1 MSDVIER
8 FLRYVKLD
16 TQSSEETGTSPS
28 TKKQFELAKLLVKEL
43 KEMGISQVNYDEEH
57 CYIYAALP
65 SNLSE
70 NKKGTKLGF
79 IAHMDTSPDCSGA
92 NVKPTIVREYDGE
105 DITLNRI
112 QGITMKV
119 SEFPELSGYVGKD
132 LIVTDGTTLLGA
144 DDKAGVAEIMALVN
158 YLVQHPEIPHGELRI
173 AFTPDEEIGAG
184 TDYFNLDTFDA
195 DVAYTVDGGALGEIE
210 YENFNGASAK
220 VYITGRSVHPGS
232 AKDKMV
238 SAMLLAMEY
247 NSLLPAEEIP
257 ARTEG
262 YEGFYHLTD
271 MEGEVEEAKL
281 SYIIRDHDREKFE
294 KRKKVME
301 DTATIVNK
309 RHGYDYVRVVIADS
323 YYNMKEKI
331 DPEFSYL
338 IENAKTAMQE
348 CGVTP
353 KVIPIRGGTDGAR
366 LSYEGLP
373 CPNLST
379 GGMNFHGR
387 YEYSCVQDME
397 KMVEVLQRLA
407 TI

>member
-1 MSDVIER
+1 
-8 FLRYVKLD
+8 
-16 TQSSEETGTSPS
+16 
-28 TKKQFELAKLLVKEL
+28 
-43 KEMGISQVNYDEEH
+43 MGISQVSYDEEH

-65 SNLSE
+65 SNLPE
-70 NKKGTKLGF
+70 NEKGTKLGF

-92 NVKPTIVREYDGE
+92 NVKPMIVREYDGE

-132 LIVTDGTTLLGA
+132 LIVTDGKTLLGA

-247 NSLLPAEEIP
+247 NPLLPAEEIP

-262 YEGFYHLTD
+262 YEGF
-271 MEGEVEEAKL
+271 
-281 SYIIRDHDREKFE
+281 
-294 KRKKVME
+294 
-301 DTATIVNK
+301 
-309 RHGYDYVRVVIADS
+309 
-323 YYNMKEKI
+323 
-331 DPEFSYL
+331 
-338 IENAKTAMQE
+338 
-348 CGVTP
+348 
-353 KVIPIRGGTDGAR
+353 
-366 LSYEGLP
+366 
-373 CPNLST
+373 
-379 GGMNFHGR
+379 
-387 YEYSCVQDME
+387 
-397 KMVEVLQRLA
+397 
-407 TI
+407 